1 LPLDRRSG
9 PVEAGGSLI
18 WGTPGKVASGP
29 DNDGTDWYC
38 QTVRVR
44 QARPEGV
51 TKVNQWLKSRKR
63 GAGSNLVDRGRCAV
77 RDLHPVGMG
86 STPKPVNCAGGEAT
100 VTICGV
106 SVARL
111 PGQSWVPTWSI
122 DFLVNVGTMSGRPLC
137 RPARSGMGR
146 FVANCGPGMGRRSR
160 SSPST

>member
-1 LPLDRRSG
+1 M
-9 PVEAGGSLI
+9 
-18 WGTPGKVASGP
+18 VASGP
-29 DNDGTDWYC
+29 DNDGTDRYC

-77 RDLHPVGMG
+77 RDLHPVGVG
-86 STPKPVNCAGGEAT
+86 STPKPVDGAGGEAT

-111 PGQSWVPTWSI
+111 PGQSWATS
-122 DFLVNVGTMSGRPLC
+122 LVNRFPGECGNHVRLPSLLASQVGDGQVRCQLWTGDGAEVP
-137 RPARSGMGR
+137 
-146 FVANCGPGMGRRSR
+146 
-160 SSPST
+160 